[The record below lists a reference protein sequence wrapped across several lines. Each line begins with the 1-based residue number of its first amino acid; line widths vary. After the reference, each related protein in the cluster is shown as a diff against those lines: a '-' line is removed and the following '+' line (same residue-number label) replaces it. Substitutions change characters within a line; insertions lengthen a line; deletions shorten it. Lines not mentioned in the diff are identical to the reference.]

1 MWVCSTYKLVADHLC
16 KADPFLYHTL
26 KRLRIIYL
34 FTCVYEDHI
43 LICVC
48 TCIYV
53 FVYACVYTQVYKYV
67 YILIYKFIYA
77 HILFIIKDEDRMSI
91 VKDCALYLVLWCWNI
106 LQEGGSISV
115 HDGAVTDLRGAQ
127 LSRLMIHRWSGL
139 FLFQFQKIW
148 IMFIFL

>member
-1 MWVCSTYKLVADHLC
+1 
-16 KADPFLYHTL
+16 
-26 KRLRIIYL
+26 
-34 FTCVYEDHI
+34 VYEDHI

-91 VKDCALYLVLWCWNI
+91 VKDCALYLVL
-106 LQEGGSISV
+106 
-115 HDGAVTDLRGAQ
+115 
-127 LSRLMIHRWSGL
+127 
-139 FLFQFQKIW
+139 
-148 IMFIFL
+148 